1 MFRNLLGYA
10 RDFLEG
16 LWVRCIPKFWWEE
29 FHSPNLEATNSMF
42 RILWDVCRHSGR
54 TMNIG
59 AWCEVDATIYAPSM
73 LNRATHPVESVVLN
87 ALAAHDDDK
96 SQHPALQDFLSS
108 TGVVARKSKELLRR

>member
-16 LWVRCIPKFWWEE
+16 LWVRCSPKFWEE

-42 RILWDVCRHSGR
+42 RIIWDVSTYSGR

-59 AWCEVDATIYAPSM
+59 AWCEVDATIYAPSL
-73 LNRATHPVESVVLN
+73 LNRATHPVESQVLN
-87 ALAAHDDDK
+87 ALAAHDEDK

-108 TGVVARKSKELLRR
+108 TRVVVRKPKALLRR